1 MKLTQVNIY
10 YITLIMGICVAC
22 EHNLICDKDN
32 TKSVASPETTTKS
45 PYTAVKFQSSSDIET
60 SVHIHQQSPYMNHY
74 NTNCN
79 SNSNNRNNKVSIT
92 SVIQSNQLN
101 KSNGP
106 IIKHLRQK
114 SSNKVLNFNI
124 KVQ

>member
-1 MKLTQVNIY
+1 
-10 YITLIMGICVAC
+10 MGICLAC

-45 PYTAVKFQSSSDIET
+45 PYTAVKFQSSSDID
-60 SVHIHQQSPYMNHY
+60 
-74 NTNCN
+74 TNC
-79 SNSNNRNNKVSIT
+79 NSNNRNNKVSIT

>member
-1 MKLTQVNIY
+1 
-10 YITLIMGICVAC
+10 MGICIAC
-22 EHNLICDKDN
+22 EHNLICDKDT
-32 TKSVASPETTTKS
+32 TKSVAASPETTTKS
-45 PYTAVKFQSSSDIET
+45 THTADKFQSSSDIET
-60 SVHIHQQSPYMNHY
+60 SVHIHQQSPYMSHY
-74 NTNCN
+74 DANCN
-79 SNSNNRNNKVSIT
+79 SNNNSNNGHNGNKVSLT

-114 SSNKVLNFNI
+114 SSNKLLNFNI